1 MNHLEFTARSQI
13 VLQPVDLV
21 VALKLC
27 CHADGLPVSRAES
40 AVSLGISRRRF
51 DDALARL
58 VASRLASAESLR
70 PRAHSLMEFLC
81 AGVPYWLPAEVGAIA
96 RGMPAA
102 TSGPGLEGLGP
113 IQLAEVG
120 EWVWPGAPAPF
131 DRHVGKALQPI
142 DPIVPT
148 AAARDQR
155 LYELLSLLDALRIGR
170 VRERDAARA
179 GLSRR
184 LGLT

>member
-1 MNHLEFTARSQI
+1 MNIGAHVVRSQI
-13 VLQPVDLV
+13 LLQPVDLV
-21 VALKLC
+21 VVLKLC
-27 CHADGLPVSRAES
+27 CHADGQPVSRAED
-40 AVSLGISRRRF
+40 AASLGISRRRF
-51 DDALARL
+51 DDAVTRL
-58 VASRLASAESLR
+58 EASRLASSESLR
-70 PRAHSLMEFLC
+70 PRSHSLMEFLC

-113 IQLAEVG
+113 VQLAEVG
-120 EWVWPGAPAPF
+120 EWVWTAAPAPF

-155 LYELLSLLDALRIGR
+155 LYELLSLLDALRVGR